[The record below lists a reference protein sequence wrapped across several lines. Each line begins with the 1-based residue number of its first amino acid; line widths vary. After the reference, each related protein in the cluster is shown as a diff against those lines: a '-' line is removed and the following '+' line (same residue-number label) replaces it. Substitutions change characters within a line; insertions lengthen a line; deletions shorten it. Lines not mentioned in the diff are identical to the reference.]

1 MKRSV
6 VVIVVVGVA
15 VIGVAGA
22 MSVYLPQSPGPS
34 LSAPQRVA
42 SESKLDKDVPNSGS
56 GMIAMVE
63 AAQAQKYLFAMFYKS
78 DDELTSQMR
87 RTLDA
92 ALERVSAKANRVI
105 VKITDPTERSI
116 VEKFGLDRAPM
127 PLILAMAPNG
137 AVTGGFP
144 SKVEEKDLLNAFATP
159 CTEKCMK
166 ALQQSKLV
174 FLCVQNAS
182 TKSNDSAMQG
192 VRDFQSDSR
201 YSQVTEVIS
210 LNPADD
216 AEASFL
222 SDLKIDPK
230 TTEAVTAFMAPPG
243 AVVAEF
249 TGATKKEELVSAL
262 EKAGAGSCPG
272 GKCGPGGCGPQK

>member
-1 MKRSV
+1 MGRSV
-6 VVIVVVGVA
+6 VVVVGIGVVA
-15 VIGVAGA
+15 VGLAGA
-22 MSVYLPQSPGPS
+22 MGIYSPRSPGQPQSATPGTAAGHGVGEELPI
-34 LSAPQRVA
+34 
-42 SESKLDKDVPNSGS
+42 SGS
-56 GMIAMVE
+56 GMIAMAE
-63 AAQAQKYLFAMFYKS
+63 AAKAQKYLFAMFWKN
-78 DDELTSQMR
+78 DDEPTRTMR
-87 RTLDA
+87 RTLDTV
-92 ALERVSAKANRVI
+92 LGQVSAKASRVVVRITDLDERPI
-105 VKITDPTERSI
+105 VK
-116 VEKFGLDRAPM
+116 KFELDRAPM
-127 PLILAMAPNG
+127 PLILAIAPNG

-166 ALQQSKLV
+166 ALQQNKLV
-174 FLCVQNAS
+174 FVCVQNAS
-182 TKSNDSAMQG
+182 TKSNDAALQG
-192 VRDFQSDSR
+192 VREFQSDSR
-201 YSQVTEVIS
+201 YNHVTEVVL

-222 SDLKIDPK
+222 GDLKINPK

-262 EKAGAGSCPG
+262 EKASSGSCPG